1 MLMRFSALLR
11 YPFVTWG
18 NECDWIEMRITDTE
32 IKDGEKIW
40 KLCFVIIKEV
50 DKTFSI

>member
-11 YPFVTWG
+11 YPFVTWV

-32 IKDGEKIW
+32 IKDGENDLETMFCYKKRGW
-40 KLCFVIIKEV
+40 
-50 DKTFSI
+50 